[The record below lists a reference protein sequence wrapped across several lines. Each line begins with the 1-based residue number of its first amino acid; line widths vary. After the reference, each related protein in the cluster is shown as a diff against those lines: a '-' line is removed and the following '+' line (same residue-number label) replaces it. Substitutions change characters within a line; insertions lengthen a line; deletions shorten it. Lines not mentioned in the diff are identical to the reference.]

1 MKHLRAL
8 LVFAV
13 ALTAPA
19 TAAAPQAS
27 LLVVT
32 KQSHVLSIVD
42 AKSLKVTAQVP
53 IGEDPH
59 EVVILPDN
67 KTAYVSHFGEG
78 TLSTLAAV
86 DLVNAKALPDV
97 DIAPLKGPHGF
108 VLRGQT
114 LWFTVDKAKALAAL
128 DLASNKVVNLL
139 GTGQDRTHMIWANAD
154 ATKII
159 ASNAVSGTLS
169 IFDARVDA
177 PLLAPGAPP
186 APASYT
192 SPGYKHTLVPTGR
205 LAEGFAVSPDAK
217 DVWVGDAD
225 GKIHIIDLTSN
236 TEHLVFD
243 AGTLLANRLSF
254 TPDGKYVVVTQ
265 KRGKD
270 LVVIDANSY
279 AVAYRIPIE
288 ENGASGIQMQPD
300 GKRVFIACPR
310 DHFIA
315 GVDLKKM
322 KRIATIDAGREPDGL
337 GWWVH

>member
-1 MKHLRAL
+1 MKTRLAAL
-8 LVFAV
+8 AFTLAFAV
-13 ALTAPA
+13 PAL
-19 TAAAPQAS
+19 AAPT

-32 KQSHVLSIVD
+32 KQTHALSLVD
-42 AKSLKVTAQVP
+42 TDTLKVVAQVP

-78 TLSTLAAV
+78 TLKTLAVV
-86 DLVNAKALPDV
+86 DLVHAKALPDIS
-97 DIAPLKGPHGF
+97 IAPLQGPHGF
-108 VLRGQT
+108 ALRGNT
-114 LWFTVDKAKALAAL
+114 LWMTADKSKALFAM
-128 DLASNKVVNLL
+128 DLKTGEISGIL
-139 GTGQDRTHMIWANAD
+139 GTGQDRTHMIWANTD
-154 ATKII
+154 MTKII

-169 IFDARVDA
+169 IFDARMDA
-177 PLLAPGAPP
+177 PILAPGAPP

-205 LAEGFAVSPDAK
+205 LAEGFAVSPDSK
-217 DVWVGDAD
+217 EVWVGDAD
-225 GKIHIIDLTSN
+225 GKMHIIDLTSN
-236 TEHLVFD
+236 TERESFD
-243 AGTLLANRLSF
+243 AGTIGANRLAY

-270 LVVIDANSY
+270 LVVIDATTH
-279 AVAYRIPIE
+279 AVAYRVPIE

-300 GKRVFIACPR
+300 GSRVFIACPR
-310 DHFIA
+310 DHFVA
-315 GVDLKKM
+315 VVDLKKM

>member
-1 MKHLRAL
+1 MKRLLAL
-8 LVFAV
+8 LVFAT
-13 ALTAPA
+13 LCGP
-19 TAAAPQAS
+19 AAAAAQQAS

-42 AKSLKVTAQVP
+42 AKTLKVTAQVP

-67 KTAYVSHFGEG
+67 KTAYVSRFGEG

-86 DLVNAKALPDV
+86 DLVSAKPLPDI

-108 VLRGQT
+108 VLRGST
-114 LWFTVDKAKALAAL
+114 LWCTVDKAKALAAL
-128 DLASNKVVNLL
+128 DLASNKVVDIL

-154 ATKII
+154 ASKII

-169 IFDARVDA
+169 VFDTRTDA
-177 PLLAPGAPP
+177 PILAPGAPP

-192 SPGYKHTLVPTGR
+192 SPGFKHTLVPTGR
-205 LAEGFAVSPDAK
+205 LAEGFAVSPDANE
-217 DVWVGDAD
+217 VWVGDAD
-225 GKIHIIDLTSN
+225 GKIHIIDLSTNAERES
-236 TEHLVFD
+236 FD
-243 AGTLLANRLSF
+243 AGTLLANRLAY

-270 LVVIDANSY
+270 LVVIDAKTH
-279 AVAYRIPIE
+279 AVATRIPIE

-310 DHFIA
+310 DHFVA
-315 GVDLKKM
+315 VVDLQKM

>member
-1 MKHLRAL
+1 MKHFLAL
-8 LVFAV
+8 LVITAALCAPAAV
-13 ALTAPA
+13 AGP
-19 TAAAPQAS
+19 S

-42 AKSLKVTAQVP
+42 AKTLKVTAQVP

-67 KTAYVSHFGEG
+67 KTAYVSRFGEG
-78 TLSTLAAV
+78 TLNTLAVV
-86 DLVNAKALPDV
+86 DLINAKALPDV

-128 DLASNKVVNLL
+128 DLGSNKVINIL

-154 ATKII
+154 ASKII

-169 IFDARVDA
+169 IFDARTDA
-177 PLLAPGAPP
+177 PILAPGAPP

-192 SPGYKHTLVPTGR
+192 SPGFKHTLVQTGR

-225 GKIHIIDLTSN
+225 GKIHIIDLVTNAERES
-236 TEHLVFD
+236 FD
-243 AGTLLANRLSF
+243 AGTVLANRLAY

-265 KRGKD
+265 KRGRD
-270 LVVIDANSY
+270 LVVIDAKTH
-279 AVAYRIPIE
+279 AVAYRVPIE

-300 GKRVFIACPR
+300 GSRVFIACPR

-315 GVDLKKM
+315 VVDLKKM

>member
-1 MKHLRAL
+1 MKKLLAL
-8 LVFAV
+8 LVLAAAFC
-13 ALTAPA
+13 
-19 TAAAPQAS
+19 TAADAQAS

-32 KQSHVLSIVD
+32 KQSRVLSIVD
-42 AKSLKVTAQVP
+42 AKTLAVTAQIP

-67 KTAYVSHFGEG
+67 KTAYVSRFGEG
-78 TLSTLAAV
+78 TLSTFAVV
-86 DLVNAKALPDV
+86 DLVHAKPLPDLS
-97 DIAPLKGPHGF
+97 IAPLKGPHGF
-108 VLRGQT
+108 ALVGND
-114 LWFTVDKAKALAAL
+114 LWFTVDKNKAIAEL
-128 DLASNKVVNLL
+128 DLATNKVIDIL

-154 ATKII
+154 ASKII

-169 IFDARVDA
+169 IFDARTDK

-192 SPGYKHTLVPTGR
+192 SQGYKHTLVPTGP

-217 DVWVGDAD
+217 EVWVGDAN
-225 GKIHIIDLTSN
+225 GMIHIIDLT
-236 TEHLVFD
+236 TEKERESFD
-243 AGTLLANRLSF
+243 AGTLLANRLAF
-254 TPDGKYVVVTQ
+254 TPDGQYVVVTQ

-270 LVVIDANSY
+270 LVVIDAQTHL
-279 AVAYRIPIE
+279 VAFRIPIE

-300 GKRVFIACPR
+300 GSRVFIACPR

-315 GVDLKKM
+315 VVDLKKM

>member
-1 MKHLRAL
+1 MNRRLAL
-8 LVFAV
+8 IVSV
-13 ALTAPA
+13 IALAAPA
-19 TAAAPQAS
+19 AADPS

-32 KQSHVLSIVD
+32 KQSHMLSIVD
-42 AKSLKVTAQVP
+42 AKTLKVTAEVP

-78 TLSTLAAV
+78 TLKTLAVV
-86 DLVNAKALPDV
+86 DLASAKALPDIS
-97 DIAPLKGPHGF
+97 IAPLQGPHGF

-114 LWFTVDKAKALAAL
+114 LWMTADKSKALFAM
-128 DLASNKVVNLL
+128 DLKTGAITSIL
-139 GTGQDRTHMIWANAD
+139 GTGQDRTHMIWANQD

-169 IFDARVDA
+169 IFDARMDT

-192 SPGYKHTLVPTGR
+192 APGYKHTLVPTGR
-205 LAEGFAVSPDAK
+205 LAEGFAVSPDGK
-217 DVWVGDAD
+217 EVWVGDAD
-225 GKIHIIDLTSN
+225 GRIHIIDLVTNSERE
-236 TEHLVFD
+236 TFD
-243 AGTLLANRLSF
+243 AGTLLANRLAY

-270 LVVIDANSY
+270 LVVIDAKTH

-315 GVDLKKM
+315 VVDLKKM
-322 KRIATIDAGREPDGL
+322 KRIATIEAGREPDGL

>member
-1 MKHLRAL
+1 MKNRLAIL
-8 LVFAV
+8 AIALVFAV
-13 ALTAPA
+13 PA
-19 TAAAPQAS
+19 IAAPKAT

-32 KQSHVLSIVD
+32 KQTHALSLVD
-42 AKSLKVTAQVP
+42 TDTLKVVAQVP

-78 TLSTLAAV
+78 TLKTLAVV
-86 DLVNAKALPDV
+86 DLVNAKALPDIS
-97 DIAPLKGPHGF
+97 IAPLQGPHGF
-108 VLRGQT
+108 ALRSNT
-114 LWFTVDKAKALAAL
+114 LWMTADKSKALFAM
-128 DLASNKVVNLL
+128 DIKTGEITGLL
-139 GTGQDRTHMIWANAD
+139 GTGQDRTHMLWANAD
-154 ATKII
+154 TTKII
-159 ASNAVSGTLS
+159 ASNAVSGTMS
-169 IFDARVDA
+169 IFDARSDA
-177 PLLAPGAPP
+177 PILAPGAPP

-217 DVWVGDAD
+217 EVWVGDAD

-236 TEHLVFD
+236 AERESFD
-243 AGTLLANRLSF
+243 AGTIGANRLAY
-254 TPDGKYVVVTQ
+254 TPDGKYVMVTQ

-270 LVVIDANSY
+270 LVVIDAKTH
-279 AVAYRIPIE
+279 AVAYRVPIE

-300 GKRVFIACPR
+300 GSRVFIACPR
-310 DHFIA
+310 DHFVA
-315 GVDLKKM
+315 VVDLKKM

>member
-1 MKHLRAL
+1 MKR
-8 LVFAV
+8 FAV
-13 ALTAPA
+13 AAFAALCLPA
-19 TAAAPQAS
+19 FADPS

-32 KQSHVLSIVD
+32 KQAHMLAVVNT
-42 AKSLKVTAQVP
+42 KTLKVTAQIP

-67 KTAYVSHFGEG
+67 RTAYVSRFGEG

-86 DLVNAKALPDV
+86 DIVNGRALPDV
-97 DIAPLKGPHGF
+97 ELAPLKGPHGF
-108 VLRGQT
+108 ALHGNT
-114 LWFTVDKAKALAAL
+114 LWLTIDKAKAIAAL
-128 DLASNKVVNLL
+128 DLANGKVTNIL

-154 ATKII
+154 ASKII

-169 IFDARVDA
+169 VFDARMDGPMV
-177 PLLAPGAPP
+177 APGAPP

-192 SPGYKHTLVPTGR
+192 TPGFKHTLVPTGR
-205 LAEGFAVSPDAK
+205 LAEGFAVSPDAHE
-217 DVWVGDAD
+217 VWVGDAD
-225 GKIHIIDLTSN
+225 GIIHIIDLEKN
-236 TEHLVFD
+236 AERERFD
-243 AGTLLANRLSF
+243 AGTLLANRLAF

-265 KRGKD
+265 KRGKN
-270 LVVIDANSY
+270 LVVIDAKTH

-310 DHFIA
+310 DHFVA
-315 GVDLKKM
+315 VVDLKTM
-322 KRIATIDAGREPDGL
+322 KRVATIDAGREPDGL

>member
-1 MKHLRAL
+1 MKRLLAL
-8 LVFAV
+8 AALAV
-13 ALTAPA
+13 ALFAPA
-19 TAAAPQAS
+19 VAAPQAS

-42 AKSLKVTAQVP
+42 AKTLKVTAQVP

-78 TLSTLAAV
+78 TLSTLAVV
-86 DLVNAKALPDV
+86 DLVDAKALPDI

-108 VLRGQT
+108 VLRGNM
-114 LWFTVDKAKALAAL
+114 LWFTVDKAKAIAEL
-128 DLASNKVVNLL
+128 DLKTNKVIDIL

-154 ATKII
+154 ASKII
-159 ASNAVSGTLS
+159 ASNAVSGTMS
-169 IFDARVDA
+169 IFDARTDQPMIV
-177 PLLAPGAPP
+177 PGSPA

-192 SPGYKHTLVPTGR
+192 SPGYNHTLVPTGP
-205 LAEGFAVSPDAK
+205 LAEGFAVSPDGK
-217 DVWVGDAD
+217 DVWVGDAV
-225 GKIHIIDLTSN
+225 GKIHIIDLTTDS
-236 TEHLVFD
+236 ERESFD
-243 AGTLLANRLSF
+243 AGTIGANRLAY
-254 TPDGKYVVVTQ
+254 TPDGRYVVVTQ

-270 LVVIDANSY
+270 LVVIDTKTH

-315 GVDLKKM
+315 VVDLKTM
-322 KRIATIDAGREPDGL
+322 KRVATINAGREPDGL

>member
-1 MKHLRAL
+1 MNRIFVVAAL
-8 LVFAV
+8 A
-13 ALTAPA
+13 ALCLPA
-19 TAAAPQAS
+19 SADPS

-32 KQSHVLSIVD
+32 KQTHVLSIVD
-42 AKSLKVTAQVP
+42 AKTLKVTAQVP

-67 KTAYVSHFGEG
+67 KTAYVSRFGEG
-78 TLSTLAAV
+78 TLKTLAVV
-86 DLVNAKALPDV
+86 DLANAKALPDI
-97 DIAPLKGPHGF
+97 DISPLQGPHGF
-108 VLRGQT
+108 VLRQGT
-114 LWFTVDKAKALAAL
+114 LWFTVDKAKVIAAL
-128 DLASNKVVNLL
+128 DLRTAKVNQIL

-154 ATKII
+154 TSKII

-169 IFDARVDA
+169 VFDARTDA
-177 PLLAPGAPP
+177 PILAPGAPP

-205 LAEGFAVSPDAK
+205 LAEGFAVSPDGK
-217 DVWVGDAD
+217 EVWVGDAD
-225 GKIHIIDLTSN
+225 GKIHIIDLTKNVERES
-236 TEHLVFD
+236 FD
-243 AGTLLANRLSF
+243 AGTLLANRLAY
-254 TPDGKYVVVTQ
+254 TPDGKDVVVTQ

-270 LVVIDANSY
+270 LVVIDAKTH

-310 DHFIA
+310 DHFVA
-315 GVDLKKM
+315 VVDLKKM

>member
-1 MKHLRAL
+1 MNRTFACLAL
-8 LVFAV
+8 
-13 ALTAPA
+13 A
-19 TAAAPQAS
+19 TALCVPASAATS

-32 KQSHVLSIVD
+32 KQSHVLAIVD
-42 AKSLKVTAQVP
+42 TKTLKVTAQVP

-78 TLSTLAAV
+78 TLKTLAVV
-86 DLVNAKALPDV
+86 DLVHASALPDI
-97 DIAPLKGPHGF
+97 DISPLQGPHGF
-108 VLRGQT
+108 VLRGNA
-114 LWFTVDKAKALAAL
+114 LWMSADKSKALFAL
-128 DLASNKVVNLL
+128 DLASGKITGIL

-154 ATKII
+154 ASKII

-169 IFDARVDA
+169 IFDARTDA
-177 PLLAPGAPP
+177 PILAPGAPP
-186 APASYT
+186 APAGYT

-205 LAEGFAVSPDAK
+205 LAEGFAVSPDGK

-225 GKIHIIDLTSN
+225 GKIHIIDLTKNVERES
-236 TEHLVFD
+236 FD
-243 AGTLLANRLSF
+243 AGTLLANRLAY

-270 LVVIDANSY
+270 LVVIDAKSH

-300 GKRVFIACPR
+300 GARVFIACPR
-310 DHFIA
+310 DHFVA
-315 GVDLKKM
+315 VVDLKKM
-322 KRIATIDAGREPDGL
+322 KRIATIDAGKEPDGL
-337 GWWVH
+337 AWWVH

>member
-1 MKHLRAL
+1 MNRF
-8 LVFAV
+8 VFAAFA
-13 ALTAPA
+13 ALCLPA
-19 TAAAPQAS
+19 LADPS

-32 KQSHVLSIVD
+32 KQTHMLAIVD
-42 AKSLKVTAQVP
+42 AKTLKVTAQVP

-67 KTAYVSHFGEG
+67 RTAYISHFGEG

-86 DLVNAKALPDV
+86 DLVQAKALPDV
-97 DIAPLKGPHGF
+97 ELAPLKGPHGF
-108 VLRGQT
+108 ALHGAT
-114 LWFTVDKAKALAAL
+114 LWFTVDKAKAIAAL
-128 DLASNKVVNLL
+128 DLATGKVVNLL
-139 GTGQDRTHMIWANAD
+139 GTGQDRTHMIWVNRD
-154 ATKII
+154 GSKII

-169 IFDARVDA
+169 VFDARLDA
-177 PLLAPGAPP
+177 PMVAPGAPP

-192 SPGYKHTLVPTGR
+192 TPGFKHTLIPTGR
-205 LAEGFAVSPDAK
+205 LAEGFAVSPDAH

-225 GKIHIIDLTSN
+225 GIIHIIDLDKN
-236 TEHLVFD
+236 VEREHFD
-243 AGTLLANRLSF
+243 AGTLLANRLAF

-270 LVVIDANSY
+270 LVVIDAKTH

-310 DHFIA
+310 DHFVA
-315 GVDLKKM
+315 VVDLKTM
-322 KRIATIDAGREPDGL
+322 KRVATIDAGKEPDGL

>member
-1 MKHLRAL
+1 MNRFAFAAL
-8 LVFAV
+8 A
-13 ALTAPA
+13 ALCLP
-19 TAAAPQAS
+19 AAADPS

-32 KQSHVLSIVD
+32 KQSHMLSIVD
-42 AKSLKVTAQVP
+42 TKTLKVTGQVP

-67 KTAYVSHFGEG
+67 KKAYVSHFAEG
-78 TLSTLAAV
+78 ALSTLAAV

-97 DIAPLKGPHGF
+97 ELAPLKGPHGF
-108 VLRGQT
+108 VLRGSM
-114 LWFTVDKAKALAAL
+114 LWFTVDKAKAIAEL
-128 DLASNKVVNLL
+128 DLKTGKVVNII

-169 IFDARVDA
+169 VFDARMDG
-177 PLLAPGAPP
+177 PILAPGAPP

-192 SPGYKHTLVPTGR
+192 TPGFKHTIVPTGR
-205 LAEGFAVSPDAK
+205 LAEGFAVSPDARE
-217 DVWVGDAD
+217 VWVGDAD
-225 GKIHIIDLTSN
+225 GIIHIIDLEKN
-236 TEHLVFD
+236 AEREKFD
-243 AGTLLANRLSF
+243 AGTLLANRLAF

-270 LVVIDANSY
+270 LVVIDSKAH

-288 ENGASGIQMQPD
+288 ENGASGIQMDPSGQ
-300 GKRVFIACPR
+300 RVFIACPR
-310 DHFIA
+310 DHFVA
-315 GVDLKKM
+315 VVDLKKM
-322 KRIATIDAGREPDGL
+322 KRIATIEAGREPDGL

>member
-1 MKHLRAL
+1 MNRAL
-8 LVFAV
+8 FAAAFA
-13 ALTAPA
+13 ALLCLSAA
-19 TAAAPQAS
+19 AAAPRAS

-32 KQSHVLSIVD
+32 KQSRVLSIVD
-42 AKSLKVTAQVP
+42 TDTLRVTAQIP

-67 KTAYVSHFGEG
+67 RTAYVSHFGEG
-78 TLSTLAAV
+78 TLSTLAVV
-86 DLVNAKALPDV
+86 DLANARALPDIDV
-97 DIAPLKGPHGF
+97 FPLRGPHGF

-114 LWFTVDKAKALAAL
+114 LWFTVDKAKAIAAL
-128 DLASNKVVNLL
+128 DLGTGRVVSLV
-139 GTGQDRTHMIWANAD
+139 GTGQDRTHMIWANGD

-169 IFDARVDA
+169 IFDARTDA
-177 PLLAPGAPP
+177 PILAPGAPA

-192 SPGYKHTLVPTGR
+192 SPGWRHTLVPTGR
-205 LAEGFAVSPDAK
+205 LAEGFAVSPDGR

-225 GKIHIIDLTSN
+225 GKIHIVDLSTN
-236 TEHLVFD
+236 TVRESFE
-243 AGTLLANRLSF
+243 AGTLLANRLAF

-265 KRGKD
+265 KRGRD
-270 LVVIDANSY
+270 LVVIEA
-279 AVAYRIPIE
+279 ATHRVAYRIPIE

-315 GVDLKKM
+315 VVDLKKM

>member
-1 MKHLRAL
+1 MNRYVLA
-8 LVFAV
+8 
-13 ALTAPA
+13 ALTALSLP
-19 TAAAPQAS
+19 AAADPS

-32 KQSHVLSIVD
+32 KQSHVLAIVD
-42 AKSLKVTAQVP
+42 AKTLKVTAQVP

-67 KTAYVSHFGEG
+67 KTAYVSRFGEG
-78 TLSTLAAV
+78 TLTTLAAI
-86 DLVNAKALPDV
+86 DLVNATALPDV
-97 DIAPLKGPHGF
+97 ELAPLKGPHGF
-108 VLRGQT
+108 ALRGST
-114 LWFTVDKAKALAAL
+114 LWFTVDKAKAIAAL
-128 DLASNKVVNLL
+128 DLKTGSLANLI

-169 IFDARVDA
+169 VFDARMDG
-177 PLLAPGAPP
+177 PILAPGAPP

-192 SPGYKHTLVPTGR
+192 TPGFKHTIVPTGR
-205 LAEGFAVSPDAK
+205 LAEGFAVSPDARE
-217 DVWVGDAD
+217 VWVGDAD
-225 GKIHIIDLTSN
+225 GIIHIIDLEKN
-236 TEHLVFD
+236 AEREKFD
-243 AGTLLANRLSF
+243 AGTLLANRLAF

-265 KRGKD
+265 KRGRD
-270 LVVIDANSY
+270 LVVIDSKTH

-310 DHFIA
+310 DHFVA
-315 GVDLKKM
+315 VVDLKKM
-322 KRIATIDAGREPDGL
+322 KRIATIEAGKEPDGL